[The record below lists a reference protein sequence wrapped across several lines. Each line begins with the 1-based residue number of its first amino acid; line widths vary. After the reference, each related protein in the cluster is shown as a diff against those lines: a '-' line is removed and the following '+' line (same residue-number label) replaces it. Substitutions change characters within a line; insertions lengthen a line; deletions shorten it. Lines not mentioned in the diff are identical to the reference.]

1 MAKEKNPVE
10 RRLREVDQSRAELTA
25 EIRRLERALK
35 NPERLMA
42 NPHQLPV
49 SSTVPRY
56 RTSTKPGAGL
66 ASSGPAA
73 PVEPA
78 ASSAPERRTMVAG
91 NETFARLFSSTRF
104 LGAPALRHERRVQR
118 NRALAFVAG
127 AVILGYIVIKMFFR

>member
-56 RTSTKPGAGL
+56 RTTTKPGAGL
-66 ASSGPAA
+66 ASGPSA
-73 PVEPA
+73 PAEPA

-118 NRALAFVAG
+118 NRALAVVAC